1 MGQAFYDATKRT
13 KLDDFEIMYNGIV
26 PKNASSYLD
35 FRAISWRR
43 INGYMYEFTAAATYY
58 IPDGDEIKLGALGG
72 YRNGIGVLIRRDI
85 KVHFADSAE
94 RAFCDALKNLWK
106 NCPRQSTAI
115 DRNSRKT
122 AEAPSSNSGHFIT
135 NINQGGSSRS
145 SISYCPRPDNTLLY

>member
-1 MGQAFYDATKRT
+1 MGQAFYDAAKRT

-43 INGYMYEFTAAATYY
+43 SNGYMYEFTAAATYY

-72 YRNGIGVLIRRDI
+72 YRNGIGVLIRRDV

-115 DRNSRKT
+115 DRNSRKA
-122 AEAPSSNSGHFIT
+122 AEAPSSSSGHFYYKYKSGRIVS
-135 NINQGGSSRS
+135 ILHIQLPKSR
-145 SISYCPRPDNTLLY
+145 